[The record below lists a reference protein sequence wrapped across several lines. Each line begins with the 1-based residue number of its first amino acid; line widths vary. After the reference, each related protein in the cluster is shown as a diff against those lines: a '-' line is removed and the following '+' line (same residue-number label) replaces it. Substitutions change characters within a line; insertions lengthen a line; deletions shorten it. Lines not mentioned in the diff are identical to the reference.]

1 MIQVPK
7 EEIEAILNDVIKL
20 FLIPKYESLGMKAT
34 GNWAEKLQVD
44 YNVIKGEKYTEQLV
58 YGRSGGSL
66 PPISAIEKWVNA
78 KFGYSGQEARQTAW
92 AIAKKIETVGT
103 SWYKKGGSDILE
115 VLETS
120 EVLNYI
126 NERLKKYIE
135 AEVTVQLQRELK
147 ILQI

>member
-1 MIQVPK
+1 MIQDQK
-7 EEIEAILNDVIKL
+7 EEIESILNDVIKL

-58 YGRSGGSL
+58 YGRAGGSL

-92 AIAKKIETVGT
+92 AIAKKIEAVGT
-103 SWYKKGGSDILE
+103 TWHQKGGSDILE